1 VNNQF
6 FLRFNF
12 TDYMKISVYIIAFNE
27 VEKIRD
33 CINSVLW
40 ADEIILADSNSTD
53 GTTEIA
59 EELGVKVV
67 HIAFNSYG
75 DLRNQAINYCK
86 GDWIFSLDS
95 DERCTIEVRD
105 EIIKLIDNAPL
116 DIYRV
121 PRKNFFMGKWIKHSG
136 WYPNFR
142 QPQLFK
148 NGKMSYTMESVHEG
162 YISHSIKEIG
172 TINNTIWQ
180 FPFKNIEEVMHKANR
195 YSTLGV
201 IKLQEKNR
209 TGSVFKAFLHGFWSF
224 IKHYIFKL
232 GFLDGGAGF
241 VIAFGNFEG
250 TFYRYIKLIEKQ
262 KKWSMPSVNSI
273 QNLKK

>member
-1 VNNQF
+1 
-6 FLRFNF
+6 
-12 TDYMKISVYIIAFNE
+12 MKISVYILAYNE
-27 VEKIRD
+27 AEKIRD

-40 ADEIILADSNSTD
+40 ADEIILADSHSTD

-59 EELGVKVV
+59 SELGVKVV
-67 HIAFNSYG
+67 QITFKGYG
-75 DLRNQAINYCK
+75 DLRNEAIKHCN

-95 DERCTIEVRD
+95 DERCTPKVRD
-105 EIIKLIDNAPL
+105 EIIKLVENASL

-121 PRKNFFMGKWIKHSG
+121 PRKNFFMGKWIRFSG

-148 NGKMSYTMESVHEG
+148 NGKMSYTMDSVHEG
-162 YISHSIKEIG
+162 YVSHSDKDIG
-172 TINNTIWQ
+172 TITNYIWQ
-180 FPFKNIEEVMHKANR
+180 FPFKNTEEVIYKANK

-201 IKLQEKNR
+201 DKLVKKGVK
-209 TGSVFKAFLHGFWSF
+209 GSILKAFLHGLWSF

-232 GFLDGGAGF
+232 GFLDGGPGF

-250 TFYRYIKLIEKQ
+250 TFYRYVKLTEAQ
-262 KKWSMPSVNSI
+262 KNWKLTN
-273 QNLKK
+273 NRKYKK

>member
-1 VNNQF
+1 
-6 FLRFNF
+6 
-12 TDYMKISVYIIAFNE
+12 MKISVYIIAYNE
-27 VEKIRD
+27 SEKIRD

-53 GTTEIA
+53 GTSEIA
-59 EELGVKVV
+59 SELGAKVV
-67 HIAFNSYG
+67 QIPFKGYG
-75 DLRNQAINYCK
+75 DLRNQAIKHCS
-86 GDWIFSLDS
+86 GEWIFSLDS
-95 DERCTIEVRD
+95 DERCTVEVRN
-105 EIIKLIDNAPL
+105 EIVNLVNDAPL

-121 PRKNFFMGKWIKHSG
+121 PRKNFFMGRWIKHSG

-148 NGKMSYTMESVHEG
+148 NGKMSYTLEAVHEG
-162 YISHSIKEIG
+162 FVNHSKKDIG
-172 TINNTIWQ
+172 TLKNIIWQ
-180 FPFKNIEEVMHKANR
+180 FPFKNTEEVIYKANR

-201 IKLQEKNR
+201 EKLQEKGIS
-209 TGSVFKAFLHGFWSF
+209 GSIFKAFLHGFWSF

-250 TFYRYIKLIEKQ
+250 TFYRYIKLTESQ
-262 KKWSMPSVNSI
+262 KNWQPPIINPITKVN
-273 QNLKK
+273 K